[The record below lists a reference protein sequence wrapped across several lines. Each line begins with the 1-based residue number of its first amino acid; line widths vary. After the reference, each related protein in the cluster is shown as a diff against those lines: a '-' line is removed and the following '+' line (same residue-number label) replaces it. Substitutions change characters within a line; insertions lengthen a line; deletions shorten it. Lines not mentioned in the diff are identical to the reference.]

1 MANSIALAFAC
12 LAIAGVFFRFTAIRK
27 NAKIAESTGFK
38 VFYSPVYMNETWWL
52 FLHKFIV
59 PFLELLPSPLTR
71 PWLKTAQRW
80 RLWHYSY
87 EPFEEAGSDTIVM
100 ATPSVNM
107 ITTCDP
113 VVINQIVSQPRKVQQ
128 DPKIMKLLAI
138 WGDNI
143 TSTDGE
149 EWKHHR
155 RVVNAGFTPA
165 IHAMVWEEASEQAQT
180 LIDHWAT
187 LGSVVP
193 VVKIWMSK
201 LALHV
206 VSATFFHKKLTWKE
220 VDHVPTGHQMGFEQ
234 ALNTVIRHLQPI
246 ALLKARL
253 KWLPFKTT
261 QEAYTAFSEW
271 TAYMKELRQIVL
283 DRLDETAKK
292 PNKSLLESIVVAGA
306 TGEAKDALPEDHAL
320 GNLFLTALA
329 GHETT
334 ANTMAFTILLLAVYP
349 EWQRRVQEQLDQQ
362 FDGRERLQWSFDQDY
377 QALQKGPVWAV
388 LKESMRLYN
397 VVQHLYRKT
406 VAPTTLLDSQGV
418 AHEVP
423 AGTLCQFNLGAIWRN
438 PNRWT
443 SRTATDKRREK
454 MRNCPALDFDPER
467 WLSNSD
473 LVNDQDLHV
482 PRFFPFGQ
490 GPRQCPGERF
500 AMVEMT
506 SVFATVYKNYSVEL
520 VVSQEKL
527 KACGGDKE
535 AAWESAREGAIRTL
549 SEDIVSNIN
558 LELWKELPIQIVK
571 RHG

>member
-1 MANSIALAFAC
+1 MANSIALAFGC
-12 LAIAGVFFRFTAIRK
+12 LAIAGLFFRIAAIRK
-27 NAKIAESTGFK
+27 NAKMVESTGFK

-59 PFLELLPSPLTR
+59 PFLQLLPSSLTK
-71 PWLKTAQRW
+71 PWLKTSQRW
-80 RLWHYSY
+80 RLWQYSY
-87 EPFEEAGSDTIVM
+87 EPFAEAGDDTIIM

-107 ITTCDP
+107 LTTCDP

-138 WGDNI
+138 WGENI

-165 IHAMVWEEASEQAQT
+165 IHAMVWEEASEQTQT

-193 VVKIWMSK
+193 VIKIWMSK

-220 VDHVPTGHQMGFEQ
+220 VNDIPADHKMGFEQ
-234 ALNTVIRHLQPI
+234 ALNSVIRHLQPI
-246 ALLKARL
+246 ALLKDRL
-253 KWLPFKTT
+253 KWLPFKAT

-271 TAYMKELRQIVL
+271 TAYMKQLRQVVL

-334 ANTMAFTILLLAVYP
+334 ANTMAFTIMLLAVYP
-349 EWQRRVQEQLDQQ
+349 DWQKRVQQQLDQQ
-362 FDGRERLQWSFDQDY
+362 LGGRERLQWSFDQDY

-418 AHEVP
+418 AHDVP
-423 AGTLCQFNLGAIWRN
+423 AGTLCHFNLGAAWRN
-438 PNRWT
+438 PNRWSGRKEPAEQRTKSHT
-443 SRTATDKRREK
+443 STA
-454 MRNCPALDFDPER
+454 LYFDPER
-467 WLSNSD
+467 WLDNPS
-473 LVNDQDLHV
+473 LINDEKLNV

-506 SVFATVYKNYSVEL
+506 SVFATLYKNYSVEL
-520 VVSQEKL
+520 VVSEEKL
-527 KACGGDKE
+527 NACGGDKN
-535 AAWESAREGAIRTL
+535 AAWESAREDAIRTL
-549 SEDIVSNIN
+549 GDDIVANIN
-558 LELWKELPIQIVK
+558 LELWKELPIRVVERQ
-571 RHG
+571 G